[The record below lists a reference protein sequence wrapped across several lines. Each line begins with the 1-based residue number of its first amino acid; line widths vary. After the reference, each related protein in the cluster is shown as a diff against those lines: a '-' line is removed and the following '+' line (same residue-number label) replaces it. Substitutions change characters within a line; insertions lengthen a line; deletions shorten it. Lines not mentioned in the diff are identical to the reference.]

1 MREFYWKTRAR
12 LLAAGLW
19 PQGWIARGAFYSLN
33 LAIGLFVLKLL
44 LNVWAPAVSESLGGW
59 IKFLIFDAALLFT
72 ILAFRGLRQRV
83 LWRLRNRLIVT
94 YVFIGVIPAVL
105 LVAMALIA
113 TYLFAGQFASFVVT
127 SEINSQLRSMQA
139 VNAAVSN
146 ELASRIEKGE
156 PPTADSLA
164 GLRKR
169 DRAWGRRRV
178 CAWRG
183 SRILLFSAGTQNS
196 SAMTFPDFFNK
207 EGGEFA
213 KAVREG
219 QPFKEIVRDRDE
231 LYLRVASV
239 FDLGQEKLTVV
250 TSEPLDRNLL
260 SEIAANL
267 GEITLY
273 AAGIGFD
280 ETRQSSK
287 GQTGAKETG
296 AKETGAKESSAPVSL
311 SAKPETKRDGF
322 VISGSEAAAKAQPGQ
337 QVLRP
342 TFTVGALAAPSGLMD
357 REITFATPL
366 PVIDWKSG
374 DRARAGA
381 LVQVRTRPSVL
392 YSHLFAAL
400 GDFAQGVE
408 YILLAVLVIFALIEL
423 IALIIGTRM
432 TKTVT
437 GAVAQLYDA
446 TRNVDRGD
454 FSHRIPVKS
463 ADQLAQLSLS
473 FNSMTESIEK
483 LIEEQKQKQRLEG
496 ELAIAQ
502 EVQAQLFPRQVT
514 ELESLEVH
522 GFCRP
527 ARTVSGDY
535 YDFLTASS
543 HKLILAVGDISGK
556 GISAALLM
564 ATIHSAVRAYSV
576 ESLPQMREPV
586 AVGAVAGAGRV
597 MAAWPEG
604 IEISPGALLGLLN
617 HQLYE
622 STPPEKYATLF
633 LGIYDGRSHQLT
645 YSNGGHLP
653 PILIG
658 ENGAIR
664 RLEAGGTVVGLFDN
678 MTYDE
683 GSVLMH
689 PGEIFVAY
697 SDGVTEPENEFGE
710 FGEDRL
716 IDLVS
721 ANRHLP
727 LVQIGQAV
735 TSAVDDWIGDNEQ
748 PDDITLVLARPR

>member
-1 MREFYWKTRAR
+1 MKQFYWNIRAR
-12 LLAAGLW
+12 MLAAGLW
-19 PQGWIARGAFYSLN
+19 PHGWVARGACYSLG
-33 LAIGLFVLKLL
+33 LAIGLFILEMLLK
-44 LNVWAPAVSESLGGW
+44 VVAPRASDSLGGW
-59 IKFLIFDAALLFT
+59 VKFLVFDAAVLFS
-72 ILAFRGLRQRV
+72 ILAFRWLKRKI

-105 LVAMALIA
+105 LIVMALI
-113 TYLFAGQFASFVVT
+113 TLYGFAGQFAIFVVT
-127 SEINSQLRSMQA
+127 SELNSQLRNMEA
-139 VNAAVSN
+139 VNAAVGN
-146 ELASRIEKGE
+146 ELAARLERGDN
-156 PPTADSLA
+156 PTAESLA

-169 DRAWGRRRV
+169 DAAWVRRRMRAWHGDH
-178 CAWRG
+178 
-183 SRILLFSAGTQNS
+183 LLSLGDELKGPELSLPA
-196 SAMTFPDFFNK
+196 
-207 EGGEFA
+207 FA
-213 KAVREG
+213 KGGLRE
-219 QPFKEIVRDRDE
+219 ITRDQGA
-231 LYLRVASV
+231 LYLRVVTLLPVGSKT
-239 FDLGQEKLTVV
+239 LIVV
-250 TSEPLDRNLL
+250 TSEPLDRELVGK
-260 SEIAANL
+260 IAADM
-267 GEITLY
+267 GEI
-273 AAGIGFD
+273 
-280 ETRQSSK
+280 
-287 GQTGAKETG
+287 
-296 AKETGAKESSAPVSL
+296 SL
-311 SAKPETKRDGF
+311 SDDAG
-322 VISGSEAAAKAQPGQ
+322 GSPANKSGQ
-337 QVLRP
+337 QNSATKAGAAENPEPYRGGLDLRGENGRVLEA
-342 TFTVGALAAPSGLMD
+342 TFTVGTVPPPANRLD
-357 REITFATPL
+357 REVQFFGAL
-366 PVIDWKSG
+366 PVLDWKTG
-374 DRARAGA
+374 ERERDGA
-381 LVQVRTRPSVL
+381 VIRVWTRPSVL
-392 YSHLFAAL
+392 YAHVVATL
-400 GDFAQGVE
+400 GDFARGVE
-408 YILLAVLVIFALIEL
+408 YILLAILIFFAAIEL

-432 TKTVT
+432 TRTVT

-446 TRNVDRGD
+446 TKHVDRGD

-463 ADQLAQLSLS
+463 SDQLAQLSLS

-483 LIEEQKQKQRLEG
+483 LILEQKEKQRLEG

-502 EVQAQLFPRQVT
+502 EVQAQLFPRQVS

-633 LGIYDGRSHQLT
+633 LGIYDGRSHKLT

-658 ENGAIR
+658 SDGAVR

-683 GSVLMH
+683 GSVEMH
-689 PGEIFVAY
+689 PGEIFLAY

-710 FGEDRL
+710 FGEERL

-721 ANRHLP
+721 ANRNAP
-727 LVQIGQAV
+727 LVQISEGV

-748 PDDITLVLARPR
+748 PDDITLVLARAR

>member
-1 MREFYWKTRAR
+1 MRESYWRIRAR
-12 LLAAGLW
+12 LQVAGMW
-19 PQGWIARGAFYSLN
+19 PQGWVARGACYSLG
-33 LAIGLFVLKLL
+33 LALALFALEMLLKLI
-44 LNVWAPAVSESLGGW
+44 APKWSDSLGGW
-59 IKFLIFDAALLFT
+59 VKFLIFDAALLFS
-72 ILAFRGLRQRV
+72 IVAFRALRRTI

-94 YVFIGVIPAVL
+94 YIFIGVIPAAL
-105 LVAMALIA
+105 LIAMAFI
-113 TYLFAGQFASFVVT
+113 TIYLFAGQFASFVVT
-127 SEINSQLRSMQA
+127 SEIGAQLRSMQA

-146 ELASRIEKGE
+146 ELAARIEKGQTPAAE
-156 PPTADSLA
+156 SLA
-164 GLRKR
+164 GLKKR
-169 DRAWGRRRV
+169 DRAWGRRQV
-178 CAWRG
+178 CAWHGKKVLPVG
-183 SRILLFSAGTQNS
+183 SGAESASLMS
-196 SAMTFPDFFNK
+196 SPDFIKND
-207 EGGEFA
+207 GNRYA
-213 KAVREG
+213 KAIGEG
-219 QPFKEIVRDRDE
+219 LPFKEIVRDKGE
-231 LYLRVASV
+231 LYLRVVSAFAV
-239 FDLGQEKLTVV
+239 GRDTLTVV
-250 TSEPLDRNLL
+250 TSEPLDKDLVGD
-260 SEIAANL
+260 IAANL

-273 AAGIGFD
+273 ASGF
-280 ETRQSSK
+280 
-287 GQTGAKETG
+287 
-296 AKETGAKESSAPVSL
+296 
-311 SAKPETKRDGF
+311 
-322 VISGSEAAAKAQPGQ
+322 GSE
-337 QVLRP
+337 P
-342 TFTVGALAAPSGLMD
+342 TFTVGTLPASSSIMDQEISFGAPLRVVNWGTGEN
-357 REITFATPL
+357 EIIGTPRS
-366 PVIDWKSG
+366 PFV
-374 DRARAGA
+374 R
-381 LVQVRTRPSVL
+381 VRTMPSVL
-392 YSHLFAAL
+392 YGHLFASL
-400 GDFAQGVE
+400 ENFAKGIE
-408 YILLAVLVIFALIEL
+408 YILLTILVFFALIEL

-432 TKTVT
+432 TRTVT

-446 TRNVDRGD
+446 TKNVDRGD

-473 FNSMTESIEK
+473 FNAMTESIEN
-483 LIEEQKQKQRLEG
+483 LILEQKEKQRLEG

-586 AVGAVAGAGRV
+586 AVGAVAGAGRM

-604 IEISPGALLGLLN
+604 IEVSPGALLGLLN

-633 LGIYDGRSHQLT
+633 LGIYDGRSHRLT

-658 ENGAIR
+658 RDGAVR
-664 RLEAGGTVVGLFDN
+664 RLEAGGTVVGLFEDVA
-678 MTYDE
+678 YDE
-683 GSVLMH
+683 GCVEMH
-689 PGEIFVAY
+689 PGEIFLAY

-710 FGEDRL
+710 FGEERL

-721 ANRHLP
+721 ENRNLN
-727 LVQIGQAV
+727 LVQISQTV

-748 PDDITLVLARPR
+748 PDDITLVLARAR

>member
-1 MREFYWKTRAR
+1 MKQFYWKLRERMQT
-12 LLAAGLW
+12 AGMW
-19 PQGWIARGAFYSLN
+19 PQGWVARGAYYSLGS
-33 LAIGLFVLKLL
+33 AVGLFALEMLLKLI
-44 LNVWAPAVSESLGGW
+44 APAASDSLGGW
-59 IKFLIFDAALLFT
+59 VKFLIFDAALLFS
-72 ILAFRGLRQRV
+72 ILAFRALKRKL

-105 LVAMALIA
+105 LVAMAGI
-113 TYLFAGQFASFVVT
+113 TIYLFAGQFASFVVT
-127 SEINSQLRSMQA
+127 SEINSQLRSLQA

-146 ELASRIEKGE
+146 ELAACIEKGE
-156 PPTADSLA
+156 APTSESLT

-178 CAWRG
+178 GAWHGTRV
-183 SRILLFSAGTQNS
+183 LLLSSESQNPS
-196 SAMTFPDFFNK
+196 PMAFPDFFNK
-207 EGGEFA
+207 DEGEYA
-213 KAVREG
+213 KALREG
-219 QPFKEIVRDRDE
+219 QPFKQIVRDNDQ

-239 FDLGQEKLTVV
+239 FMVGSEKLTVI
-250 TSEPLDRNLL
+250 TGEPLDKDLV
-260 SEIAANL
+260 SDIAVNL

-273 AAGIGFD
+273 SSGIMLDSQGKYQNPNTPKASSGKEPGFQTRLFD
-280 ETRQSSK
+280 EPGKSK
-287 GQTGAKETG
+287 SGGGEAGAKRSQG
-296 AKETGAKESSAPVSL
+296 
-311 SAKPETKRDGF
+311 D
-322 VISGSEAAAKAQPGQ
+322 Q
-337 QVLRP
+337 QVFHP
-342 TFTVGALAAPSGLMD
+342 TFTVGSLASPAGVMD

-366 PVIDWKSG
+366 RVVDWKTG
-374 DRARAGA
+374 ELGTAGA
-381 LVQVRTRPSVL
+381 LVRVRTRPSVL
-392 YSHLFAAL
+392 YTHLFAAL
-400 GDFAQGVE
+400 GDIARGVE
-408 YILLAVLVIFALIEL
+408 YILLGILIFFAVIEL
-423 IALIIGTRM
+423 VALIIGTRM
-432 TKTVT
+432 TRTVT

-446 TRNVDRGD
+446 TKLVDHGD

-483 LIEEQKQKQRLEG
+483 LILEQKEKQRLEG

-586 AVGAVAGAGRV
+586 AVGAVAGAGRI

-633 LGIYDGRSHQLT
+633 LGIYDGRCHKLT

-658 ENGAIR
+658 KDGAVR
-664 RLEAGGTVVGLFDN
+664 RLEAGGTVIGLFDN

-683 GSVLMH
+683 GSVEMH
-689 PGEIFVAY
+689 PGEIFLAY

-710 FGEDRL
+710 FGEERL

-721 ANRHLP
+721 VNRRFP
-727 LVQIGQAV
+727 LVQISEAV
-735 TSAVDDWIGDNEQ
+735 TAAVDDWIGDNEQ
-748 PDDITLVLARPR
+748 PDDITLVLARAR